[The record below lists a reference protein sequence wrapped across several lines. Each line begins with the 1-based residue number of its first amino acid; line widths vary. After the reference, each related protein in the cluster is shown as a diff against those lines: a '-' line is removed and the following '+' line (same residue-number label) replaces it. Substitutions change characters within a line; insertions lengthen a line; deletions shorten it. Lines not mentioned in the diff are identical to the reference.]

1 MPEWLIALA
10 ILVVAG
16 ILLEGLRRMRNTRR
30 DSLQMS
36 HNMHQG
42 IQSDELDEFGNEFP
56 SGAARVVAERT
67 GESAAFDENIQQNLT
82 DTGRRRAIDFEQV
95 APMLMDVK
103 VDRQQRIEPGFG
115 SDADDLVSMDEKTSA
130 PEDQDESTNNDFKP
144 EETLFGLEETVL
156 EKIPADKTPAAR
168 GVKNA
173 SPVFDTGT
181 APLGLGESEVISK
194 PRVYDRPAD
203 QSPPRREPTVI
214 KPSKPII
221 QAREERGQQSGVVE
235 QKNHQLPLE
244 DVIIISVMARDR
256 SGFPGAALLEILL
269 ANGLRYGHRSI
280 FHSYTGEEREDE
292 SLYSVANAVKPGTFD
307 LNKMESFNTPGVTL
321 FLALPSPGG
330 KPMEAFDA
338 MLATARAIS
347 MKLHGELRDE
357 NRSVMMGQTIEH
369 CRQRIRDFDMQS
381 RLRAR

>member
-10 ILVVAG
+10 ILVVVA
-16 ILLEGLRRMRNTRR
+16 ILLDGVRRMRNARR

-36 HNMHQG
+36 LNMHQG
-42 IQSDELDEFGNEFP
+42 IHRDELDEFGNEFP
-56 SGAARVVAERT
+56 SGAARVVAQRT
-67 GESAAFDENIQQNLT
+67 DESDAPDENIQQVLT
-82 DTGRRRAIDFEQV
+82 DTGRRRIIDFEQV

-115 SDADDLVSMDEKTSA
+115 SDDDDLVSTDEKKSA
-130 PEDQDESTNNDFKP
+130 QEDVEKPSNDFDP
-144 EETLFGLEETVL
+144 EKTLFGLEETI
-156 EKIPADKTPAAR
+156 EDKTPVAR

-173 SPVFDTGT
+173 SPVFDTST
-181 APLGLGESEVISK
+181 TPLGLGESEVVSK
-194 PRVYDRPAD
+194 PRVYERPAD
-203 QSPPRREPTVI
+203 QPPPRREAPVI
-214 KPSKPII
+214 KPSKPVI
-221 QAREERGQQSGVVE
+221 QAREERGQQNGLVE

-280 FHSYTGEEREDE
+280 FHCYTGEEREEE

-321 FLALPSPGG
+321 FLALPSPGD

-338 MLATARAIS
+338 MLATARAIA